1 MLSCR
6 TQVSYHCPGF
16 IKESAYFFP
25 FSNNRATNKIKK
37 KLLKVELFIKYIIIY
52 FNPFVLIHST
62 RTDIC
67 TSSSI

>member
-37 KLLKVELFIKYIIIY
+37 
-52 FNPFVLIHST
+52 N
-62 RTDIC
+62 C
-67 TSSSI
+67 